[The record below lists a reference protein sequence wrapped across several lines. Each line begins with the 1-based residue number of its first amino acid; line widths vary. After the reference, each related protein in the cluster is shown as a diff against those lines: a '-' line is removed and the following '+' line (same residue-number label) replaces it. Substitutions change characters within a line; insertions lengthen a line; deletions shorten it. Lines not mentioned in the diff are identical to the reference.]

1 MLVAYLKTTVI
12 VLVAVVIVIG
22 VILPAMRIAF
32 AQNGINDNLGNTI
45 KDFGRDLSNSIIGM
59 VKKQVKTSCESGSSG
74 SGQTVFSEGGG
85 STVVQSQGDGSGGGS
100 SVVQSQGDGS
110 GGGSSVVQSQ
120 GDGSGR
126 SIISS
131 EGSGNGRLCGGSGDD
146 TISGGS
152 GDDTISAGAGNDKL
166 FGEGG
171 NDVLTGGP
179 GADYF
184 DCGPGKDTIKDFN
197 PGEGDT
203 KSADCEVVIKANQSG
218 ETAKGLS
225 SSPTTQPSSSPS
237 STTTATKPVLPP
249 PKNPTKSL
257 TPSSSPSGTSTATE
271 RAILGLNGTS
281 VNKVLV
287 RTGGDETIAK
297 YSPATSEVKVGQE
310 VTFYNPTKVPDPHTV
325 TFVMDNKSAAF
336 LFVPFA
342 IPAATTFTALSAAGS
357 NSQPALMPNSQNGT
371 KTIIGVNSRA
381 IDPIVI
387 DSAGK
392 VKSIRQ
398 ANGTSTYLSDGSEKF
413 INSGWI
419 SPKGYEK
426 GLPGSVTGFTISF
439 KKPGTYNYIDTF
451 HPSMKGTI
459 TVK

>member
-12 VLVAVVIVIG
+12 VLIAVVLIIG
-22 VILPAMRIAF
+22 VIVPAMRIAF
-32 AQNGINDNLGNTI
+32 AQNEINNDLGNTI
-45 KDFGRDLSNSIIGM
+45 RDNVNNLGKDLSNSIIGM
-59 VKKQVKTSCESGSSG
+59 VKRQVKTSCESGSSG
-74 SGQTVFSEGGG
+74 SSQTVFSE
-85 STVVQSQGDGSGGGS
+85 GGGS

-110 GGGSSVVQSQ
+110 GSGSSVVQSQ
-120 GDGSGR
+120 SDGKGK

-203 KSADCEVVIKANQSG
+203 KSSDCEVVIKANQSG
-218 ETAKGLS
+218 ETAKELS
-225 SSPTTQPSSSPS
+225 SSPSTQPSLSSSPS
-237 STTTATKPVLPP
+237 VTTTPTKPVVSPS
-249 PKNPTKSL
+249 KNPAKSL
-257 TPSSSPSGTSTATE
+257 TPSSSPSGTSTTTE
-271 RAILGLNGTS
+271 RATLGLNGSS

-287 RTGGDETIAK
+287 RTSGDESIAK
-297 YSPATSEVKVGQE
+297 YSPATAEVAVGQV

-342 IPAATTFTALSAAGS
+342 IPAATTFTALPAAGS
-357 NSQPALMPNSQNGT
+357 NSQPALIPNSQNGT

-398 ANGTSTYLSDGSEKF
+398 ANNTSAYLSDGSEKF

>member
-12 VLVAVVIVIG
+12 VLTAVVLIIG
-22 VILPAMRIAF
+22 VIVPALRLAF
-32 AQNGINDNLGNTI
+32 AQNEINNDLGNTI
-45 KDFGRDLSNSIIGM
+45 RDNVNSLGKDLSNSIIGM
-59 VKKQVKTSCESGSSG
+59 VKKQMKASCEDGSSG
-74 SGQTVFSEGGG
+74 SSQTVFSEG
-85 STVVQSQGDGSGGGS
+85 SGS
-100 SVVQSQGDGS
+100 SQSVMSSQSDGT
-110 GGGSSVVQSQ
+110 GK
-120 GDGSGR
+120 

-197 PGEGDT
+197 AGEGDT
-203 KSADCEVVIKANQSG
+203 KSSDCEVVIKANQSG
-218 ETAKGLS
+218 ETTKELS
-225 SSPTTQPSSSPS
+225 SCPSTQPSSSSPS
-237 STTTATKPVLPP
+237 VTTTPTKPVVSPS
-249 PKNPTKSL
+249 KNPAKSL
-257 TPSSSPSGTSTATE
+257 TPSSSPSGTSTTTE
-271 RAILGLNGTS
+271 RATLGLNGSS

-287 RTGGDETIAK
+287 RTGGDDSIAK
-297 YSPATSEVKVGQE
+297 YSPATAEVAVGQD

-342 IPAATTFTALSAAGS
+342 IPAATTFTALPAAGS

-398 ANGTSTYLSDGSEKF
+398 ANGTSAYLSDGSEKY

-459 TVK
+459 SVK

>member
-74 SGQTVFSEGGG
+74 SSQTVFSE
-85 STVVQSQGDGSGGGS
+85 GGGS

-110 GGGSSVVQSQ
+110 DGGSTVVQSQ
-120 GDGSGR
+120 GDGSDGGSTVVQSQRDGSGR

-203 KSADCEVVIKANQSG
+203 KSSDCEVVIKANQSG
-218 ETAKGLS
+218 ETAKELS
-225 SSPTTQPSSSPS
+225 SSPSTQPSSSSSPS
-237 STTTATKPVLPP
+237 VTTTPTKPVVSPS
-249 PKNPTKSL
+249 KNPAKSL
-257 TPSSSPSGTSTATE
+257 TPSSSPSGTSTTTE
-271 RAILGLNGTS
+271 RATLGLNGS
-281 VNKVLV
+281 SGNKVLV
-287 RTGGDETIAK
+287 RTGGDESIAK
-297 YSPATSEVKVGQE
+297 YSPATAEVKVGQD

-325 TFVMDNKSAAF
+325 TFVMDNKSGAF
-336 LFVPFA
+336 LFLPFA

-398 ANGTSTYLSDGSEKF
+398 ANGTSAY
-413 INSGWI
+413 
-419 SPKGYEK
+419 P
-426 GLPGSVTGFTISF
+426 
-439 KKPGTYNYIDTF
+439 
-451 HPSMKGTI
+451 
-459 TVK
+459 

>member
-1 MLVAYLKTTVI
+1 MADQPWSKAKGMAQMADQPWSKAKEMAQVDQLFLVK
-12 VLVAVVIVIG
+12 G
-22 VILPAMRIAF
+22 V
-32 AQNGINDNLGNTI
+32 
-45 KDFGRDLSNSIIGM
+45 
-59 VKKQVKTSCESGSSG
+59 
-74 SGQTVFSEGGG
+74 
-85 STVVQSQGDGSGGGS
+85 
-100 SVVQSQGDGS
+100 
-110 GGGSSVVQSQ
+110 
-120 GDGSGR
+120 
-126 SIISS
+126 
-131 EGSGNGRLCGGSGDD
+131 GNGRLCGGSGDD

-203 KSADCEVVIKANQSG
+203 KSSDCEVVIKANQSG

-287 RTGGDETIAK
+287 RTGGDESIAK

-325 TFVMDNKSAAF
+325 TFVMDNKSGAF

-381 IDPIVI
+381 IDSIVI